1 MEKLKIKFIRYKN
14 IILMEVLSQPEGIRG
29 MGVVYKN
36 EEFIINSQSIPAIS
50 TGDDCSREE
59 HQLWIRGINDSED
72 NDIEVASFTTNKDAL
87 DYINKAKRAIR
98 EYNNTLE
105 PKSVNNEEFEVIIC
119 E

>member
-1 MEKLKIKFIRYKN
+1 MEKLKVKFIRYKN
-14 IILMEVLSQPEGIRG
+14 VILMEILNQPEDVRG
-29 MGVVYKN
+29 AGVVYKN
-36 EEFIINSQSIPAIS
+36 EEFIIYSLSTPAIAHR
-50 TGDDCSREE
+50 DDFESEE
-59 HQLWIRGINDSED
+59 HRLWIKGINDNEN
-72 NDIEVASFTTNKDAL
+72 NDIVVQDFTAEEDAL